1 MVSYISAY
9 HSYLKPL
16 ILQMPCCHH
25 SNRVRSDKS
34 IYFGIAQKLAEA
46 RFGQASKDLATSTPG
61 ATGEDT

>member
-1 MVSYISAY
+1 
-9 HSYLKPL
+9 
-16 ILQMPCCHH
+16 MPCCHH